1 MVAIKPAP
9 SRQEIAAKIAK
20 KVGVAEEAR
29 RAEESIVAAEAS
41 MHRHSVG
48 DKVGRRAH
56 PRPPTC
62 ADWLAFQVVVYY
74 PKGELWEGRSYH
86 GVVAMVGAAVLR
98 EWDGDDFIQ
107 VRLGVGYGDGSKG
120 VRCCNQ
126 STHTAHSPFA
136 HTQCTP
142 SICHTQCTHTTHT

>member
-20 KVGVAEEAR
+20 KLGLAEEAR
-29 RAEESIVAAEAS
+29 RAEESIVAAEAF
-41 MHRHSVG
+41 MRRHSVG
-48 DKVGRRAH
+48 DKVDRRAH
-56 PRPPTC
+56 PRPPTR

-74 PKGELWEGRSYH
+74 PKGELWEERFYH
-86 GVVAMVGAAVLR
+86 GVVAEVGAAVVR

-107 VRLGVGYGDGSKG
+107 VRLGVDYGDGSKE

-126 STHTAHSPFA
+126 STHTAHSSFV
-136 HTQCTP
+136 HTQCTL
-142 SICHTQCTHTTHT
+142 SICHTRCCK